1 MNTATIVILVIAI
14 LAIAAAAWMY
24 LQNQRTRK
32 LRSRFGEEYD
42 RAIEQNRDRRR
53 AEAAL
58 EEREKRIDRLQIRTL
73 SSADPNRFAEA
84 WLPEQARFV
93 DDPRGATERAD
104 ALVAELMHARGY
116 PVGDF
121 EQRAED
127 ISVNHPHV
135 VEHYRIAHEIALR
148 DRAGHAGT
156 EDLRNALVHYRALF
170 EDLLD
175 QRVVE
180 RRG

>member
-14 LAIAAAAWMY
+14 LAIAVAAWMY
-24 LQNQRTRK
+24 LENQRTRK
-32 LRSRFGEEYD
+32 LRSRFGGEYD
-42 RAIEQNRDRRR
+42 RAIEQSKDRRH
-53 AEAAL
+53 AEAVL
-58 EEREKRIDRLQIRTL
+58 EQREKRVSQFQIRSL
-73 SSADPNRFAEA
+73 SPADRDRFAES
-84 WLPEQARFV
+84 WRQEQARFV

-104 ALVAELMHARGY
+104 ALLAELMHARGY

-121 EQRAED
+121 EQRADD

-148 DRAGHAGT
+148 DKAGHAGT
-156 EDLRNALVHYRALF
+156 EDLRNALMHYRALF

-175 QRVVE
+175 QRVME